1 MAAFDVSRFGSFLA
15 TRDTGSKVR
24 DELEREARNVGDG
37 ETILVSFDDVEAVTI
52 SFADEFIGR
61 LFAARASGD
70 LPEVAIVITNLNHEV
85 REALAICLERRGVA
99 AVATKG
105 RKLELLTADEYLKAT
120 FAAAMRRKKFRAGDM
135 ASDLGIT
142 PQSANNRLKKLVEF
156 GALTRKRTAPT
167 GGGKEFI
174 YRIPSTS

>member
-24 DELEREARNVGDG
+24 DELEREARSVGDG
-37 ETILVSFDDVEAVTI
+37 ATILVSFDAVEAVTI

-61 LFAARASGD
+61 LLAARASGD
-70 LPEVAIVITNLNHEV
+70 LPEVAIVITDLNDEV
-85 REALAICLERRGVA
+85 REALSVCLERRDVS
-99 AVATKG
+99 AVAREG
-105 RKLELLTADEYLKAT
+105 RQLRLLAGDEYLGAT
-120 FAAAMRRKKFRAGDM
+120 FDAARKRKEFRAGDI

-142 PQSANNRLKKLVEF
+142 PQSANNRLKKLVDY
-156 GALTRKRTAPT
+156 GALTRARTAPR

-174 YRIPSTS
+174 YRVPGSG